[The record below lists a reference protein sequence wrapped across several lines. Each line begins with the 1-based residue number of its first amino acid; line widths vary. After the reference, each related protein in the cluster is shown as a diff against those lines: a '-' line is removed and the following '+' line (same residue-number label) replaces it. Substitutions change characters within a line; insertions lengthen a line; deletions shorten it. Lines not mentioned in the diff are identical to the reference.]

1 MKKQNDYFGELLLHF
16 LNHFDLDLLFHKQ
29 KYSDYKERLA
39 VDLFDRLNDLKT
51 VFDRLQKYPIYFE
64 YFYTSEKDLIS
75 DAEAI
80 EYHLHSFIQD
90 IYILQE
96 RLIRIIGHLRKD
108 LKTFGLDHDE
118 DLKKILNHLDEQV
131 RLVLGSVATGSRKR
145 HVHDATVRDSD
156 LSEAKLSDTLK
167 KVDPTLAALV
177 EQKSIELTSKAK
189 NHYIQEAKRNAQHM
203 EHLQDFISPRL
214 GLIIAH
220 FFEQDESKFRS
231 RMSDS

>member
-131 RLVLGSVATGSRKR
+131 RLVLGSVTTGSRKR

-214 GLIIAH
+214 GLIISH

>member
-108 LKTFGLDHDE
+108 LKTFGLDRDE
-118 DLKKILNHLDEQV
+118 DLKKILNHLVFVVIQ
-131 RLVLGSVATGSRKR
+131 LT
-145 HVHDATVRDSD
+145 
-156 LSEAKLSDTLK
+156 KL
-167 KVDPTLAALV
+167 
-177 EQKSIELTSKAK
+177 
-189 NHYIQEAKRNAQHM
+189 
-203 EHLQDFISPRL
+203 
-214 GLIIAH
+214 
-220 FFEQDESKFRS
+220 
-231 RMSDS
+231 

>member
-131 RLVLGSVATGSRKR
+131 RLVLGSVTTGSRKR

>member
-1 MKKQNDYFGELLLHF
+1 MEKTSESFGELLLHF
-16 LNHFDLDLLFHKQ
+16 LDHFDHDLLFHKR
-29 KYSDYKERLA
+29 KHSNHKERLA
-39 VDLFDRLNDLKT
+39 IDLFDRLNDLKT
-51 VFDRLQKYPIYFE
+51 VFDRLQKYPVYFE
-64 YFYTSEKDLIS
+64 SFYTNEKELIS

-96 RLIRIIGHLRKD
+96 RLIRIVGHIRKD
-108 LKTFGLDHDE
+108 LKNFELDHDE
-118 DLKKILNHLDEQV
+118 SLKNLLNHLDEQV
-131 RLVLGSVATGSRKR
+131 RSVLGAVTTGSRKR

-167 KVDPTLAALV
+167 KVDPTLATIV

-189 NHYIQEAKRNAQHM
+189 SHYIKEAKRNAQHM

-214 GLIIAH
+214 GLIISH

-231 RMSDS
+231 RVSDS